1 MRFTFLHAAD
11 LHLGS
16 PLAGLA
22 GRDLSVARRIALAGR
37 EAFSALVDRA
47 LDEKVAFVLLAGD
60 IYDREWQDNAIG
72 LFFNKEVARLH
83 RDGIP
88 VFMIRGNH
96 DAASVVTRTITLP
109 QSVGQFSTR
118 KAETLRLDAL
128 RVAVHGRSFPDRA
141 VEENIAL
148 DYPDPIPGWFNIG
161 LLHTSLDGRPG
172 HAPYAP
178 CSLSDLRSRGYDY
191 WALGHVHEHEV
202 VATDPHVVY
211 PGNIQGRSV
220 RECGAKGAV
229 LVDVEDGRVVDLRRI
244 LTARAEWAMA
254 AVDLTGIGEGTG
266 LLAAVEAA
274 VAQHLPADRETMLV
288 LRVTLTGATALHL
301 GLSAHPE
308 TLRTEIQAAADR
320 VHGDVWV
327 ESVKLATREP
337 ASSVAGPVD
346 TASFGALL
354 ARIGAE
360 PAFRERIAGEIA
372 IVSAKLPPIEGAPP
386 LADDLHAIVEEA
398 RALVLGRVAGPGAF

>member
-22 GRDLSVARRIALAGR
+22 GRNEAVARRIALAGR
-37 EAFSALVDRA
+37 EAFVALVDRA
-47 LDEKVAFVLLAGD
+47 LEEKVAFVLLAGD
-60 IYDREWQDNAIG
+60 IYDREWEDNTIG

-109 QSVGQFSTR
+109 ASVGQFSTR
-118 KAETLRLDAL
+118 KAETLRLEAL

-141 VEENIAL
+141 VDENIAL
-148 DYPDPIPGWFNIG
+148 AYPDPVPGWFNIG

-178 CSLSDLRSRGYDY
+178 CSLADLRSRGYDY
-191 WALGHVHEHEV
+191 WALGHIHEHEV

-229 LVDVEDGRVVDLRRI
+229 LVDVEDGRVLGLRRVP
-244 LTARAEWAMA
+244 TARAEWAVVD
-254 AVDLTGIGEGTG
+254 VDLTGIGDGPG

-274 VAQHLPADRETMLV
+274 VAARLPADRGTMLV
-288 LRVTLTGATALHL
+288 LRVILAGPTTLHRSLAAE
-301 GLSAHPE
+301 PE
-308 TLRTEIQAAADR
+308 RLRAEIQAAADR
-320 VHGDVWV
+320 IHDDVQV

-337 ASSVAGPVD
+337 PPVVAGTVD
-346 TASFGALL
+346 TASFAALL
-354 ARIGAE
+354 GAIGAD
-360 PAFRERIAGEIA
+360 PDFRTRVAAEIA
-372 IVSAKLPPIEGAPP
+372 IVSAKLPAIEGAPP
-386 LADDLHAIVEEA
+386 LAADLDVIVEEA
-398 RALVLGRVAGPGAF
+398 RAMVLGRVAGSGVF